1 MANNK
6 ELASMIVELLGGSSN
21 ISNALHCVTR
31 LRFNGTTASQSW
43 TKSGS

>member
-21 ISNALHCVTR
+21 ISNALHCVCASTC
-31 LRFNGTTASQSW
+31 GTSASQSW